1 METPIL
7 RTLHPNPAAS
17 DLATLEQQLHWI
29 TDRIQQLERDRDI
42 YLENDHAIRLR
53 FLEPEV
59 VALRKQNTSLTD
71 QIQQLLQANAA
82 LAERV
87 QQLETAVLAL
97 PKQPSSQEAAAPQPT
112 KRAADS
118 SPQRRRPV
126 LASFDQKSGV
136 FGNHRLERS
145 QITSV
150 TVLST
155 LSDAPKG
162 AWDISLQKDGS
173 ALAWVKKI
181 GGSYALFLAGEG
193 GITAPPDSSYLFS
206 NYSSLTSL
214 DFGRS
219 FFTGRV
225 TDMSWMFSSC
235 SKLTVLDL
243 SCFNTANVTDMSW
256 MFADCHILASLDLS
270 GFRTEQV
277 RNMSRMFTDC
287 YVLSSI
293 QISSFRTD
301 SAADLRYM
309 FTNCS
314 GLTPKARTALRD
326 RGFPV

>member
-1 METPIL
+1 MEKTSL
-7 RTLHPNPAAS
+7 RTLHPAPARS
-17 DLATLEQQLHWI
+17 DLISQEQQL
-29 TDRIQQLERDRDI
+29 TRMAAQLR
-42 YLENDHAIRLR
+42 
-53 FLEPEV
+53 
-59 VALRKQNTSLTD
+59 ALRCENATLAEQVR
-71 QIQQLLQANAA
+71 QLVDANAA
-82 LAERV
+82 LTDRV
-87 QQLETAVLAL
+87 QRLEQSCLVFARETL
-97 PKQPSSQEAAAPQPT
+97 KQPEPAPSPLSPSAARQ
-112 KRAADS
+112 
-118 SPQRRRPV
+118 QIRPV
-126 LASFDQKSGV
+126 LAHFSAHSGV

-145 QITSV
+145 QIASV
-150 TVLST
+150 IVLST
-155 LSDAPKG
+155 LSDAPKD

-173 ALAWVKKI
+173 VLAWVKKA

-214 DFGRS
+214 NLGRS

-235 SKLTVLDL
+235 SKLTSLDL

-256 MFADCHILASLDLS
+256 MFADCHSLASLNLS
-270 GFRTEQV
+270 GFQTEHV

-314 GLTPKARTALRD
+314 GLTPKVRAALRD
-326 RGFPV
+326 KGFPV